1 MQGHWGFL
9 TWAVRKA
16 ILMRSSSPE
25 TRTRHSSSPGRD
37 LWHNVKSYYL
47 QWRRA
52 ALSSPSSDMINF
64 ESFSSIRELIYIN
77 SEFQPWL
84 TNNIFFLCLCLS
96 DNQRRKTHCAQMWH
110 SYVFGLVLMK
120 KNNRSLKL
128 SIHEWV
134 TGYMGQCFNTFFCVW
149 NKVVWTDQH
158 TNANVL
164 FPSLGDDPK

>member
-84 TNNIFFLCLCLS
+84 TNNIFFYVCACQITREEKHIVHRCDTVMFLVWCWW
-96 DNQRRKTHCAQMWH
+96 RKIIGHWNFPFMNELQA
-110 SYVFGLVLMK
+110 
-120 KNNRSLKL
+120 
-128 SIHEWV
+128 IWV
-134 TGYMGQCFNTFFCVW
+134 NVSTLFFVCGI
-149 NKVVWTDQH
+149 K
-158 TNANVL
+158 
-164 FPSLGDDPK
+164 